1 FEVNGTKFEIG
12 EFYRELQSV
21 ATNQLKKNMLLPG
34 LANNYNQ
41 NSKKAQRIVFEGG
54 VVKPLVEASRKKMF
68 RNTPTFLKGEADA
81 LAALVKVEADIL
93 DKSNPALDTESAK
106 SFLSSLLTYVTGQE

>member
-1 FEVNGTKFEIG
+1 VAIAWLGKKRLQQDVESHSRTWVLATNWWEDRTWKQSIVPDNGGGNYADAVTNRFEVNGTKFEIG

-54 VVKPLVEASRKKMF
+54 VVKV
-68 RNTPTFLKGEADA
+68 G
-81 LAALVKVEADIL
+81 
-93 DKSNPALDTESAK
+93 
-106 SFLSSLLTYVTGQE
+106 